1 MGRLILL
8 VILGLAVAMYFPD
21 SRAALMEKGEPLLRP
36 VLKWNA
42 SREMDQI
49 ASAIQTEEEDRQR
62 LPDKR
67 EYVKF
72 LQEHFTDDVMRDPW
86 GNVYGYEIKADSFSI
101 ISDGPDR
108 EFKTADDIRDTRL
121 RNWKAKGKGKP

>member
-8 VILGLAVAMYFPD
+8 VILGICVAMYFPD
-21 SRAALMEKGEPLLRP
+21 SRAALMEKGEPVLRP
-36 VLKWNA
+36 ILSWNA
-42 SREMDQI
+42 MREMDQI
-49 ASAIQTEEEDRQR
+49 AAAIQQEEDDRSR

-86 GNVYGYEIKADSFSI
+86 GNIYNYEIKADSFFI
-101 ISDGPDR
+101 VSDGPDR
-108 EFKTADDIRDTRL
+108 EYKTADDIRDGRL
-121 RNWKAKGKGKP
+121 RNWKAKGPGKP